1 MPENVEQ
8 IELSPEDLMT
18 EGILAAMPGDYA
30 YIGAGSYSAAELEL
44 AFASKIALQAEIDDN
59 LVQVGELAE
68 MPQKVESKSAK
79 LKTRNYL
86 IPGKRE
92 TTIEVTLA
100 GLGVKQKDWLESSE
114 FSGTEHTMVC
124 VSREMDRAV
133 VLNGL
138 RWIAEWSGESDGLFM
153 VVLSTVVSHDSG
165 QVVMLSEI
173 PEMWPGDIVGGAVF
187 IDCFSEDNVYDE
199 GLGKFTTVANL
210 AQADY
215 NQQITV
221 IWPFKSVNNA
231 FKMNGGAQL
240 VDFVSELFLE
250 HLVMV
255 VSPDNLHA
263 GDMVI
268 LGSDG
273 SSQLGLRVSGDQLE
287 LLDVDG
293 KAIGGAIGDFIGAK
307 TLIEIKTANAPYVRV
322 SGDDISA
329 SKEAGWSYTE
339 LLRIGGPQGDTYKG
353 EIYGL
358 FAAVRELTSN
368 ERNAVVAWMKKRY
381 GITGW

>member
-68 MPQKVESKSAK
+68 KPQKVESKSTK

-114 FSGTEHTMVC
+114 FSGIEHTMVC
-124 VSREMDRAV
+124 VSRELDRAV
-133 VLNGL
+133 IFNGL
-138 RWIAEWSGESDGLFM
+138 RWIAQWSGESDGLFM
-153 VVLSTVVSHDSG
+153 VVLSAVVSHDSG
-165 QVVMLSEI
+165 QVVILSEI

-187 IDCFSEDNVYDE
+187 IDCFSEDNVWDE

-215 NQQITV
+215 NLEITEKLLH
-221 IWPFKSVNNA
+221 KSVNNA
-231 FKMNGGAQL
+231 FEMNGGNT
-240 VDFVSELFLE
+240 FVYFGAKLFMK

-255 VSPDNLHA
+255 VSPDNLDT

-273 SSQLGLRVSGDQLE
+273 SSQLGLRVRGDQLE
-287 LLDVDG
+287 LLGLNG
-293 KAIGGAIGDFIGAK
+293 KAISATIGEFIGAK
-307 TLIEIKTANAPYVRV
+307 AMIEINTETAPYMRYNGV
-322 SGDDISA
+322 DLTA
-329 SKEAGWSYTE
+329 SKEAGWEDTE
-339 LLRIGGPQGDTYKG
+339 LLRIGGPQGDMYKG

-358 FAAVRELTSN
+358 FAAARELTSS
-368 ERNAVVAWMKKRY
+368 ERNAVVTWMKKRY